1 MDDLRLKYIKAISD
15 ARDENALEDVR
26 LAALG
31 KKGEVS
37 LQMRELGKM
46 TPEELAMVP
55 DVEKMVKQERQKQLR
70 EEYEAKLP
78 PRDHTKRNPYSNYTS
93 GLINYSNPGYD
104 SPYFHNGRAH
114 HLQPTNFQETNRG
127 KKIDWSNKYYG

>member
-37 LQMRELGKM
+37 LKS
-46 TPEELAMVP
+46 
-55 DVEKMVKQERQKQLR
+55 
-70 EEYEAKLP
+70 AKWLD
-78 PRDHTKRNPYSNYTS
+78 PRLMH
-93 GLINYSNPGYD
+93 
-104 SPYFHNGRAH
+104 
-114 HLQPTNFQETNRG
+114 
-127 KKIDWSNKYYG
+127 

>member
-37 LQMRELGKM
+37 LQMRELGKICLLY
-46 TPEELAMVP
+46 TSPS
-55 DVEKMVKQERQKQLR
+55 
-70 EEYEAKLP
+70 
-78 PRDHTKRNPYSNYTS
+78 PRD
-93 GLINYSNPGYD
+93 
-104 SPYFHNGRAH
+104 
-114 HLQPTNFQETNRG
+114 RG
-127 KKIDWSNKYYG
+127 

>member
-46 TPEELAMVP
+46 TPEAVSYTHLT
-55 DVEKMVKQERQKQLR
+55 
-70 EEYEAKLP
+70 LP
-78 PRDHTKRNPYSNYTS
+78 TS
-93 GLINYSNPGYD
+93 DLV
-104 SPYFHNGRAH
+104 
-114 HLQPTNFQETNRG
+114 
-127 KKIDWSNKYYG
+127 